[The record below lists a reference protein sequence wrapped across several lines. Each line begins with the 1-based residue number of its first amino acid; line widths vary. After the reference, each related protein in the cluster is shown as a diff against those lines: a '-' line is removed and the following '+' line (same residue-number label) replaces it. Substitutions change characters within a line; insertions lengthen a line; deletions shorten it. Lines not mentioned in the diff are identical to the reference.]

1 MCFQASSRKK
11 NPVYNDF
18 IFIDSTARLYTYS
31 ITDKTIIFL
40 ILSKDM
46 VTALKILQKTSTSM
60 CSALIFMLHKDVVE
74 LHDFLHRVEINPI
87 CFIVL
92 VALH

>member
-1 MCFQASSRKK
+1 MLICALQTSSRNKD
-11 NPVYNDF
+11 PVCDDF

-31 ITDKTIIFL
+31 ITDSTQQGHGRFEYITK
-40 ILSKDM
+40 
-46 VTALKILQKTSTSM
+46 ASTSM
-60 CSALIFMLHKDVVE
+60 CCNLIFMLHNDIVE
-74 LHDFLHRVEINPI
+74 LHDFLHRLEVNPI

>member
-1 MCFQASSRKK
+1 MYFQTSSRNKD
-11 NPVYNDF
+11 PVYDDF

-31 ITDKTIIFL
+31 ITDKTVIFL

-46 VTALKILQKTSTSM
+46 VTALKILQKPSISM
-60 CSALIFMLHKDVVE
+60 CSNLIFMLHNDVVE
-74 LHDFLHRVEINPI
+74 LHDFLHRNPI